1 MKDDRG
7 PADLERTIDDL
18 KKKIDHY
25 ESLDKQ
31 ELIDNLTMTKAQLL
45 TAEKEIDRLNEYVQV
60 MELEEI
66 SKKL

>member
-1 MKDDRG
+1 MDDRG
-7 PADLERTIDDL
+7 PLDLERRIDDL
-18 KKKIDHY
+18 KKRVDHY

-31 ELIDNLTMTKAQLL
+31 ELIDNLTMVKAQLL
-45 TAEKEIDRLNEYVQV
+45 TAEKEIDRLNEYIQI

>member
-1 MKDDRG
+1 MDDRG

-18 KKKIDHY
+18 KKRIDHY

-31 ELIDNLTMTKAQLL
+31 ELIDNLNMTKAQLL
-45 TAEKEIDRLNEYVQV
+45 TAEKEIDRLNEYVQI

>member
-1 MKDDRG
+1 MDDRG
-7 PADLERTIDDL
+7 PADLERRIDDL
-18 KKKIDHY
+18 KKKVDHY